1 MGESG
6 SLRISGGILGG
17 RTIQVPPGI
26 IRPAMDRMRES
37 IFAVLGDLS
46 GASFLDLF
54 SGSGII
60 ALEAASR
67 GASYIEAVESDPLKR
82 KILIA
87 NTGLSPVRIHCR
99 FMAVELYVRRVR
111 RSFDVIFC
119 DPPFAYKYKQELLLA
134 IGASPLM
141 TGSSLLLIHR
151 PKTEKMDWS
160 GKDLSLRETRLYGS
174 SAVDFFKKILDY

>member
-1 MGESG
+1 MGDSG
-6 SLRISGGILGG
+6 LLRISGGSLGG

-46 GASFLDLF
+46 GGSFLDLF

-67 GASYIEAVESDPLKR
+67 GASFIEAVESDPLKR

-87 NTGLSPVRIHCR
+87 NTALSPVRIHCR
-99 FMAVELYVRRVR
+99 FMAVELYVRRAR
-111 RSFDVIFC
+111 RPFDVVFC
-119 DPPFAYKYKQELLLA
+119 DPPFSYKHKKELLAA
-134 IGASPLM
+134 IESSPLM
-141 TGSSLLLIHR
+141 TESSLLLIHR
-151 PKTEKMDWS
+151 PKTEQTGWD
-160 GKDLSLRETRLYGS
+160 GTRLALRETRFYGN
-174 SAVDFFKKILDY
+174 SAVDFLFLG